1 MLCYKTKLGE
11 AHCGDSMELIDL
23 CLEDNSVDLMITSP
37 PFALQRQKDY
47 GNLTGEQY
55 VDWLCKFMEKMMPKL
70 KDTGSLVIDLGGAYV
85 KGVPEH
91 SLYQFEVLM
100 QLCKEVGYK
109 LCQPFYWNNTSA
121 LPAPIEWVNKRKLRA
136 KNSVNTIWW
145 LSKNPSTAKSNISNV
160 LVPYSDRM
168 KNLIANKGKGFLK
181 DEDGTVSRPSGHTHS
196 KESWSKDNG
205 GAIPGNILNI
215 PNSESN
221 SLYLRGCKAAGVK
234 GHPARF
240 PLPIPEFFIKFLTD
254 ENDLVVDIFGGSGT
268 TGQAAEY
275 LGRRWK
281 TFELSQEYVAASAFR
296 FIDVSEAKEV
306 YDNIM
311 HFEQL
316 DLCDKQ
322 LRL

>member
-23 CLEDNSVDLMITSP
+23 ELEDNSVDLMITSP
-37 PFALQRQKDY
+37 PFALQRQKAY
-47 GNLTGEQY
+47 GNLTGEEY
-55 VDWLCKFMEKMMPKL
+55 VDWLVKFMEKLMPKI
-70 KDTGSLVIDLGGAYV
+70 KDKGSIVIDLGGAYV
-85 KGVPEH
+85 KGAPEF

-100 QLCKEVGYK
+100 KLCKEVGYK

-145 LSKNPSTAKSNISNV
+145 LSKNPSIAKANVSNV
-160 LVPYSDRM
+160 LVPYSARM
-168 KNLIANKGKGFLK
+168 KNLIQTHGKGYLK
-181 DEDGTVSRPSGHTHS
+181 EDGIETRPSGHTHS
-196 KESWSKDNG
+196 ADSWSKDNG

-240 PLPIPEFFIKFLTD
+240 PLAIPDFFIEMLTD
-254 ENDLVVDIFGGSGT
+254 ENDLVIDIFGGSGT
-268 TGQAAEY
+268 TGQAAEN

-281 TFELSQEYVAASAFR
+281 TFEISHEYVAASSFR
-296 FIDVSEAKEV
+296 FIQDASEAADV
-306 YDNIM
+306 YDRIM
-311 HFEQL
+311 HFEML
-316 DLCDKQ
+316 DFSDKQ
-322 LRL
+322 LSL

>member
-1 MLCYKTKLGE
+1 MVCYRTKLGE
-11 AHCGDSMELIDL
+11 AHCGDAIELIDL

-37 PFALQRQKDY
+37 PFALQRQKAY
-47 GNLTGEQY
+47 GNLTGEEY

-70 KDTGSLVIDLGGAYV
+70 KDTGSIVLDLGGAYV
-85 KGVPEH
+85 KGAPEY

-100 QLCKEVGYK
+100 KLCKEAGYK
-109 LCQPFYWNNTSA
+109 LCEPFYWNNTSA

-145 LSKNPSTAKSNISNV
+145 LSKNPRIAKANVSNV
-160 LVPYSDRM
+160 LMPYSERM
-168 KNLIANKGKGFLK
+168 KNLIQTHGKGYLK
-181 DEDGTVSRPSGHTHS
+181 ADGIETRPSGHTHRAD
-196 KESWSKDNG
+196 SWAKDNH

-240 PLPIPEFFIKFLTD
+240 PLAIPEFFIKFLTD
-254 ENDLVVDIFGGSGT
+254 ENDLVVDIFTGSNT
-268 TGQAAEY
+268 TGQACEQ

-281 TFELSQEYVAASAFR
+281 SFELSQEYVAASAFR
-296 FIDVSEAKEV
+296 FIDVSEAADV
-306 YDNIM
+306 YDRIM

-316 DLCDKQ
+316 DFSDKQ
-322 LRL
+322 LRI

>member
-1 MLCYKTKLGE
+1 MLCYKTRLGE
-11 AHCGDSMELIDL
+11 AYCGDSLDLINELTD
-23 CLEDNSVDLMITSP
+23 ESVDLCITSP
-37 PFALQRQKDY
+37 PFALLRQKDY
-47 GNLTGEQY
+47 GNKNQDEY
-55 VDWLCKFMEKMMPKL
+55 VDWLCQFMKKLMPKL

-85 KGVPEH
+85 RGAPEF

-100 QLCKEVGYK
+100 KLCKDVGYK
-109 LCQPFYWNNTSA
+109 LCQPWYWNNTSA

-145 LSKNPSTAKSNISNV
+145 LAKNPSIAKSNISNV

-168 KNLIANKGKGFLK
+168 KNLIKTHGKGYVK
-181 DEDGTVSRPSGHTHS
+181 EDSLVTRPSGHTHS
-196 KESWSKDNG
+196 ADTWSKDNG

-240 PLPIPEFFIKFLTD
+240 PLGIPEHFIKMLTN
-254 ENDLVVDIFGGSGT
+254 ENDLVIDIFGGSGT
-268 TGQAAEY
+268 TGQAAEN

-281 TFELSQEYVAASAFR
+281 TFELSQEYVASSSFR
-296 FIDVSEAKEV
+296 FCEVSEAQEN
-306 YDNIM
+306 YDKIM
-311 HFEQL
+311 ADEQI
-316 DLCDKQ
+316 DFSDKQ